1 MGKPL
6 GVASFL
12 RINPQDG
19 TIEVGHLNYFPMLQR
34 TTEATEAMFLMMR
47 WALKMAIAGMNG
59 SVMLSTSI
67 LAGQR
72 KDWAF
77 LVKVHLDRP

>member
-19 TIEVGHLNYFPMLQR
+19 TIEVGHLNYSPCYRELPSNR
-34 TTEATEAMFLMMR
+34 GHVPDDDGL
-47 WALKMAIAGMNG
+47 LKMAIAGMNG
-59 SVMLSTSI
+59 SAMLSTSI

-77 LVKVHLDRP
+77 LMKVHLDKP